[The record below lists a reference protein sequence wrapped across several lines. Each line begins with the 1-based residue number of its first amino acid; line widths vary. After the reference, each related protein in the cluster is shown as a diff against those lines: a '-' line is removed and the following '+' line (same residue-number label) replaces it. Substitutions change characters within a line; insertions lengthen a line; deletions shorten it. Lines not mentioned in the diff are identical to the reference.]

1 MTYPEAQAYLYSRLP
16 VDYRIG
22 PKAIKPGLGNISRLC
37 QALGNPQ
44 ARFPSIHVAGTNGK
58 GSTAHLLASVYQAAG
73 YRVGLYTSP
82 HLKSFTERVRINGQ
96 PIPEEAVARFVDTN
110 RQLIEAVEPSFFE
123 VTVAL
128 AFAYFAGQIGQSPTN
143 ESSANQSVSLPV
155 DIAIIEVGLG
165 GRLDSTNIIT
175 PDLSVITNI
184 GWDHTDV
191 LGDTLDAIAAEK
203 AGIIKPGVPVV
214 VGETL
219 PETRPVFG
227 AIAAGQSAPIW
238 WAETAF
244 SVVDAGLESEPGQA
258 TKRRVLVCRLS
269 DLPTSGTNPVIK
281 TTIFHTELAGDAEG
295 IEQVWPDTFSV
306 RCDLPGLYQLANLRT
321 VLTAVAVLQSRYP
334 VSSDALARGVSSV
347 VAQTGLKGRWQ
358 YLLTDLPNESHRH
371 QPLVVAD
378 TAHNQPGLLALLDT
392 VRSIPHRQLHLIL
405 GLVADKDRSRV
416 LSVLPTSAQYY
427 FCQAQLPRALPA
439 SVLQEEAATYN
450 LTGSVFTDVNQA
462 ISAALSVAE
471 LADIVLVTGSNYIIA
486 EINEL

>member
-1 MTYPEAQAYLYSRLP
+1 MTYPEAIAYLYDRLP
-16 VDYRIG
+16 VFHRIG
-22 PKAIKPGLGNISRLC
+22 AKAIKPGLGNIIRLC
-37 QALGNPQ
+37 EALGNPQ
-44 ARFPSIHVAGTNGK
+44 KRFRSVHVAGTNGK

-82 HLKSFTERVRINGQ
+82 HLKAFTERVRIDGQ
-96 PIPEEAVARFVDTN
+96 PIPEEAVALFVETN
-110 RQLIEAVEPSFFE
+110 KQLIEAVEPSFFE

-128 AFAYFAGQIGQSPTN
+128 AFAYFAGQISQSPTN
-143 ESSANQSVSLPV
+143 QSISLPV

-184 GWDHTDV
+184 GWDHTDM

-227 AIAAGQSAPIW
+227 AIAAGQLAPVR

-244 SVVDAGLESEPGQA
+244 SVMDAGLESGLRRATVSRLTQHTDRIAGQ
-258 TKRRVLVCRLS
+258 
-269 DLPTSGTNPVIK
+269 I
-281 TTIFHTELAGDAEG
+281 
-295 IEQVWPDTFSV
+295 WPDTFSV

-321 VLTAVAVLQSRYP
+321 VLTAIDVLQSRYP
-334 VSSDALARGVSSV
+334 VSLDALERGVSSV

-358 YLLTDLPNESHRH
+358 YLLSESY

-392 VRSIPHRQLHLIL
+392 VRSIPHRQLHIIL
-405 GLVADKDRSRV
+405 GLVADKDRSLV
-416 LSVLPTSAQYY
+416 LSVLPPTAQYY

-439 SVLQEEAATYN
+439 GALQEEAETYN
-450 LTGSVFTDVNQA
+450 LIGGVFTDVNQA
-462 ISAALSVAE
+462 LSAALLVAE
-471 LADIVLVTGSNYIIA
+471 PLDMVLVTGSNYVIA
-486 EINEL
+486 EINGL